1 MTMGSFCLKGEKVIL
16 YPLQELLTPDNLK
29 KIYSW
34 HKDQETMFWMGC
46 KPVKSSFTSF
56 VSWFHRSVKELG
68 PELAFGI
75 IDGGG
80 KLIGRISCYG
90 LDDKKQEGEVGILI
104 GEKSLWGK
112 GYGRDALVTFLR
124 YLFDEVG
131 LKKVRLRTLYRNIR
145 ARRCFSRCGFKE
157 SRTLTLFLEI
167 GEIPGVEMILSA
179 EDFYRT
185 LNERRLTCKSD
196 GF

>member
-1 MTMGSFCLKGEKVIL
+1 MESLCLKGEKVIL
-16 YPLQELLTPDNLK
+16 RPLQELLTPDNLK
-29 KIYSW
+29 RIYSW
-34 HKDQETMFWMGC
+34 HKDQEVMFWVGC
-46 KPVKSSFTSF
+46 RPVKSSFTAF
-56 VSWFHRSVKELG
+56 VSWFHRSLERLG

-90 LDDKKQEGEVGILI
+90 LDDRKQEGEIGILI

-112 GYGRDALVTFLR
+112 GYGQDALITFLR
-124 YLFDEVG
+124 YLFGQLG
-131 LKKVRLRTLYRNIR
+131 LKRVRLRTLSKNNR
-145 ARRCFSRCGFKE
+145 ARRCFSRCGFRE
-157 SRTLTLFLEI
+157 SRSLTLYLEI
-167 GEIPGVEMILSA
+167 GDVPGVEMTLSA

-185 LNERRLTCKSD
+185 FDERRLTCKSD